1 MDNMT
6 LSSHRLQ
13 NIFGAGTETSA
24 AATEWALAEL
34 INNPSAMAKATQE
47 LDSITGKTRLL
58 HESDLPN
65 LPYLQAVVKETLRL
79 HPTAPLIVR
88 EATESCTVAG
98 YHIPAKTRLLV
109 NVWSIARDPTHWPD
123 PSRFDPDRFL
133 NHPPGSD
140 LQSFDLMPFGSGRR
154 SCPGAALALVA
165 VPAVLG
171 RLIQCFEWRVDGGS
185 GIDMEEGPGISLR
198 RASPLVLIPVP
209 RLHPFP
215 SI

>member
-1 MDNMT
+1 M
-6 LSSHRLQ
+6 LYVHRLQ

-47 LDSITGKTRLL
+47 LHSVTGNNTRLL
-58 HESDLPN
+58 LESDLSK

-88 EATESCTVAG
+88 EATEPCDVAG

-109 NVWSIARDPTHWPD
+109 NVWGIARDPARWLEPTQ
-123 PSRFDPDRFL
+123 FDPERFL
-133 NHPPGSD
+133 NRPSGSD
-140 LQSFDLMPFGSGRR
+140 QQSFDLMPFGSGRR

-165 VPAVLG
+165 MPMVLG
-171 RLIQCFEWRVDGGS
+171 RLIQCFEWRVDGGDS
-185 GIDMEEGPGISLR
+185 VDMEEGPGISLR
-198 RASPLVLIPVP
+198 RARPLILIPVP
-209 RLHPFP
+209 KLHLFP